1 MILERIT
8 LTSKFASKKHKSF
21 VGILYLSYVL
31 RNNIHALLKK
41 FSLTSEQYNVLRIL
55 RGSLPNEL
63 RMKEISLRMIE
74 QNSNV
79 PRLVDKL
86 EEKKLVKR
94 EVSMI
99 DKRETI
105 VKITDKGLKLV
116 LKIDQP
122 FNELVEKFI
131 NLDEEEEVEKLSEL
145 IERLI

>member
-8 LTSKFASKKHKSF
+8 LTSKFVSKKHKSF

-31 RNNIHALLKK
+31 RNKIHTLLKK

-86 EEKKLVKR
+86 EEKKLVSR
-94 EVSMI
+94 EISII

-105 VKITDKGLKLV
+105 VKITDKGLNLV

-122 FNELVEKFI
+122 FNELVENFI
-131 NLDEEEEVEKLSEL
+131 SLDDEGEVEKLSEL